1 MEVVVVV
8 VIGGGGGGGEQVQRS
23 RVLEVLTVRDEAVI

>member
-1 MEVVVVV
+1 MV